1 MNCRTCT
8 GTLLQN
14 LNLVKGDSEGNWCT
28 GAYLINNKFCK
39 KLLNK
44 HELKHSLSLDAF

>member
-28 GAYLINNKFCK
+28 GISHK
-39 KLLNK
+39 
-44 HELKHSLSLDAF
+44 